1 MISSTTAGGIPMSGA
16 NFTSRSRWPPLAS
29 VITGEALSTQ
39 ISLTFYFFRYL
50 FQAILKYR
58 NLESAQSVDEFTAG

>member
-16 NFTSRSRWPPLAS
+16 NFTSRSRCPPLAS
-29 VITGEALSTQ
+29 VIIGEALSTQ
-39 ISLTFYFFRYL
+39 SSLTFDFFRYL
-50 FQAILKYR
+50 FHAILKYT